1 MCFDIFQCR
10 HLTIALGMIL
20 SLVKS
25 FGAAI
30 SSALLAMPPV
40 GVDLEAEQRLER
52 CSLCYQE
59 LKKVSDSLKSLTRQG
74 EVGRLALELTLFLQ
88 DIFQLS
94 SV

>member
-40 GVDLEAEQRLER
+40 GVDLEAEQRYFPPFI
-52 CSLCYQE
+52 SLMKWILLLASNAYN
-59 LKKVSDSLKSLTRQG
+59 
-74 EVGRLALELTLFLQ
+74 RLASLVHILLGWSGAVYVTK
-88 DIFQLS
+88 S
-94 SV
+94 